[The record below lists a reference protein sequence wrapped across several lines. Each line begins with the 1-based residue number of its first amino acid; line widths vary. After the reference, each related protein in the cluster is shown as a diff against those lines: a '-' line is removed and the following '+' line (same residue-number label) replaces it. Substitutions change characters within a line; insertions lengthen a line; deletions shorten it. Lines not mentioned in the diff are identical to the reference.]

1 MIWKYKIVIV
11 LTLQIVKNCK
21 IYYVIVI
28 NYNHVHAW
36 ILQL

>member
-1 MIWKYKIVIV
+1 M
-11 LTLQIVKNCK
+11 LTLQIVENCK

-28 NYNHVHAW
+28 NYNHARAS

>member
-1 MIWKYKIVIV
+1 M

-28 NYNHVHAW
+28 NYNHVHAPIW
-36 ILQL
+36 QP